1 MYYVCIRQV
10 GVSFKQFSCCFQ
22 YEYYLT
28 KVFSLV
34 GALGTAQPFTH
45 DLGISFCANESADYY
60 EYSLEGL
67 DSKTFRF
74 TEGLAN
80 FVIWTL
86 TQTSST
92 VPSSSLLDSELQR
105 VLSLVSIKGDGHLHL
120 FFFPHLLLELCWHH
134 LNILGIELHTEVF
147 SFLKWWLSCL
157 GLLVNFLI

>member
-1 MYYVCIRQV
+1 M
-10 GVSFKQFSCCFQ
+10 
-22 YEYYLT
+22 
-28 KVFSLV
+28 

-80 FVIWTL
+80 FMIWTL

-92 VPSSSLLDSELQR
+92 VPSPSLLDSELQR
-105 VLSLVSIKGDGHLHL
+105 VLSLVSIKGDGHLLL
-120 FFFPHLLLELCWHH
+120 F
-134 LNILGIELHTEVF
+134 VF
-147 SFLKWWLSCL
+147 SSPFA
-157 GLLVNFLI
+157 